1 MTDTDIIQFTPCTE
15 TDSKAHSSEMQREYE
30 EIVQLTP
37 VPTQESDGTENCGL
51 EDIKLLELPPVEEM
65 EEILKFEEAEETPL
79 LTPPRAPTM
88 PINVSHG
95 DGTFYINPR
104 NGILGFYI
112 GEKNLQDIIDA
123 RIKALVKVSNP
134 EPTT

>member
-1 MTDTDIIQFTPCTE
+1 MTDNDIIKFTPCPDS
-15 TDSKAHSSEMQREYE
+15 DSKAHPSEMKREYE

-37 VPTQESDGTENCGL
+37 VPTQESDGTENCDL
-51 EDIKLLELPPVEEM
+51 EDNKLLELPPVEEI

-88 PINVSHG
+88 PNNVSHS

-104 NGILGFYI
+104 HGILGFYI